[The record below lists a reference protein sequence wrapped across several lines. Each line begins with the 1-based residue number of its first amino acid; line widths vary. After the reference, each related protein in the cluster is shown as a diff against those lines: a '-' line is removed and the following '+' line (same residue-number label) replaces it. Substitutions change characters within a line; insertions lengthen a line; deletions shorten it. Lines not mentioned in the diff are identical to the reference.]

1 MECCCVAILIL
12 ITGIMTGWTF
22 NEFNNMNSRIWK
34 INWLKVAN
42 IGFFICNIIL
52 IGFNTHLLC
61 NEYPRNENLGFDYLG
76 VIVGIFSLLVTV
88 LLGWNIYTVID
99 FKKKADEL
107 NKKVQKLNEE
117 SEKNTQMALSKT
129 EKKVDSYINESMEL
143 DSEMKQLKEKIE
155 KLKADT
161 TFGNIFDNATRM
173 EKSNNLIYALDGYM
187 DALNVAITDGLQ
199 QDRIDVS
206 IDAINRIIKSEKE
219 HKNPIYILPKTKE
232 IYCDIISS
240 VKPQNETTRSIYTY
254 LYDNSFEKGEE
265 FPNGEV
271 KKTSEYH
278 TW

>member
-1 MECCCVAILIL
+1 
-12 ITGIMTGWTF
+12 
-22 NEFNNMNSRIWK
+22 
-34 INWLKVAN
+34 
-42 IGFFICNIIL
+42 
-52 IGFNTHLLC
+52 
-61 NEYPRNENLGFDYLG
+61 
-76 VIVGIFSLLVTV
+76 
-88 LLGWNIYTVID
+88 
-99 FKKKADEL
+99 
-107 NKKVQKLNEE
+107 
-117 SEKNTQMALSKT
+117 
-129 EKKVDSYINESMEL
+129 MEL